1 MLLSRVYSFARRA
14 PRCMVVVLGLGLRD
28 IDVSRLR
35 LSRRARKARSHV
47 DLDPEFSSLSRYMS
61 KIFGLERHDD
71 TTFCRRSAGKVG
83 TTLSNGRHTC
93 RTCTRCHSGNAC
105 ASRDGIHARRHLFI
119 AGIFVGSF
127 SRAAFSWFPLRTGGW
142 PPRIVA

>member
-1 MLLSRVYSFARRA
+1 MVSEADALVSCLFVRQEGAEMYG
-14 PRCMVVVLGLGLRD
+14 RCSWFGLRD

-127 SRAAFSWFPLRTGGW
+127 SRAAFS
-142 PPRIVA
+142 